1 MLLKC
6 SLVIKNSLFL
16 YRNIKCLRFAF
27 LVVIV
32 GIFCYFAIKGLKMT
46 KEEYLLKC
54 KSVAN
59 VLAKIINGEY
69 VSPEERLKDCKDAV
83 ELFNYETAQN
93 TQ

>member
-1 MLLKC
+1 
-6 SLVIKNSLFL
+6 
-16 YRNIKCLRFAF
+16 
-27 LVVIV
+27 
-32 GIFCYFAIKGLKMT
+32 MT

-69 VSPEERLKDCKDAV
+69 VSPEERLKACKDAV